1 VSNIFA
7 DGGVA
12 VLDLLKTQG
21 LPAINTQL
29 QSLADSATEG
39 WQKSLLKLGVAFVAD
54 HGADGLDL
62 LEGAVQNMQSGH
74 PVDLSKLTMEE
85 ASDLLAAMQR
95 KEADTENRIALYT
108 QVLIDT
114 IGKVLSTLASTIF
127 AGIKL

>member
-1 VSNIFA
+1 MSNIFA